1 MEVGSMDLDLD
12 PSRGSDP
19 TAGIFHDSPPWSRRL
34 RLAASAWLVLH
45 LGAIIIAPAA
55 VGPSSE
61 LIQSA
66 WDLFQPYIQ
75 VLYLNH
81 GYHFFAPEPGES
93 TLLSYEAERPDGTVV
108 RGRLPDRATS
118 PRLLYHRYFM
128 LTEHMKDASEE
139 LTALWHRSYADQIGR
154 ETGAS
159 VVRLTKQTHLLS
171 GMERIREGGTLDDP
185 ESYEDEPLG
194 EFPCEGD

>member
-1 MEVGSMDLDLD
+1 MDRETEPDFEEVV
-12 PSRGSDP
+12 PA
-19 TAGIFHDSPPWSRRL
+19 TEVTTPPLWRRRL
-34 RLAASAWLVLH
+34 KWAVNAWLVFH

-61 LIQSA
+61 LVHSA
-66 WDLFQPYIQ
+66 WDIFQPYIQ

-81 GYHFFAPEPGES
+81 GYHFFAPEPEES

-108 RGRLPDRATS
+108 RGRLPDPATS

-128 LTEHMKDASEE
+128 LTEHMKDAPEE
-139 LTALWHRSYADQIGR
+139 LTELWHRSYADQVGR

-159 VVRLTKQTHLLS
+159 TVRLTKQSHLLS
-171 GMERIREGGTLDDP
+171 SMERIREGGKLDDP
-185 ESYEDEPLG
+185 ESFEDEPLG
-194 EFPCEGD
+194 EFPCEGF